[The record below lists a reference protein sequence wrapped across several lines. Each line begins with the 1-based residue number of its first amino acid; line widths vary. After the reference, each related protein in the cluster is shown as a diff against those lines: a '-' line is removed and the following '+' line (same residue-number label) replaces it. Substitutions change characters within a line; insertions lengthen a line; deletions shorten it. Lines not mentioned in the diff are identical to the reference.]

1 MCESKP
7 NIDNKKIEELVS
19 VALNAR
25 NSAYAPYSN
34 YRVGAALLTV
44 DNQVYS
50 GTNIENASY
59 PAGICAERSALIK
72 AISDGNMEFSAIVIT
87 GAPAELKEA
96 KQFAYPCGV
105 CRQFMAEFFDKNTKV
120 IVAKS
125 KIEYCIYNFEEIMP
139 FSFGKTNLEN

>member
-1 MCESKP
+1 MSESKP

-72 AISDGNMEFSAIVIT
+72 AISDGNMEFSAIVII

-105 CRQFMAEFFDKNTKV
+105 CRQFMAEFFDKDTKI

-125 KIEYCIYNFEEIMP
+125 KAEYCIYNFEEIMP

>member
-1 MCESKP
+1 MSESKP

-125 KIEYCIYNFEEIMP
+125 KIEYCIYNFEEILP
-139 FSFGKTNLEN
+139 FSFGKSNLEN

>member
-1 MCESKP
+1 MSNNKFI
-7 NIDNKKIEELVS
+7 IDDKKVEELIS
-19 VALNAR
+19 AAITAR
-25 NSAYAPYSN
+25 NNAYAPYSN
-34 YRVGAALLTV
+34 YKVGAVVLAA
-44 DNQVYS
+44 DNQIYS
-50 GTNIENASY
+50 GANIENASF
-59 PAGICAERSALIK
+59 PAGICAERSAMVK
-72 AISDGNMEFSAIVIT
+72 AILDRNMKFSAIAII
-87 GAPAELKEA
+87 GALANSNEV